1 MLLRI
6 MKSITEMKYQ
16 ETLLSTSALT
26 LASSANLFW
35 SSTSSAVVLSSPPV
49 FFFFFCLG
57 AMKPCRNF
65 LITLSCRVITHS
77 PKSCSFSKF
86 CTWKH
91 KWGVRKVQSGGDI
104 HVARLGRTLTKIL
117 VFGMVMVPPSLHAL
131 KVSHPLLKLRSVLHV
146 SQASFLQTRGYLDN
160 VSAQE
165 FKQFLVSIADL
176 QAWVTFFRQMDG
188 MQDFLVTTYIKK
200 NKKTSEFIHFYW
212 DWKQVVKMLFTGGR
226 RCVRVCVY
234 ILTWPAV
241 WVWVRSLLLPESE
254 DSLLVHQGLL
264 VYHTQ
269 TWENNLRTSICV
281 AAQCWY
287 PDICHAMS

>member
-1 MLLRI
+1 
-6 MKSITEMKYQ
+6 
-16 ETLLSTSALT
+16 
-26 LASSANLFW
+26 
-35 SSTSSAVVLSSPPV
+35 
-49 FFFFFCLG
+49 
-57 AMKPCRNF
+57 
-65 LITLSCRVITHS
+65 
-77 PKSCSFSKF
+77 
-86 CTWKH
+86 
-91 KWGVRKVQSGGDI
+91 
-104 HVARLGRTLTKIL
+104 
-117 VFGMVMVPPSLHAL
+117 MVPPSPHGL

-188 MQDFLVTTYIKK
+188 MQDFLVTIHLK
-200 NKKTSEFIHFYW
+200 NKQTKTNKHLNSSI
-212 DWKQVVKMLFTGGR
+212 FTGIESKLWKCCLQEEGD
-226 RCVRVCVY
+226 VCVCVYIY

-254 DSLLVHQGLL
+254 DSLIVHQGLL

-281 AAQCWY
+281 AIQCWY